1 MHICV
6 VSREPVFARM
16 LKLELEDLG
25 HIVAVIGEAGRLP
38 SAELYVID
46 RDGFPSLT
54 PDGAILPYGYTVR
67 EEDGGLRRPFLLTD
81 LAACLQAPTAERGI
95 RLTANGVS
103 LDGLPISLTERERA
117 LLACLMQA
125 GGKPLSRRELLSAV
139 WGEDDVEEGVVTVY
153 LHYLRKKLER
163 GGKKMLY
170 AIRGRGYALRMEEE
184 A

>member
-1 MHICV
+1 
-6 VSREPVFARM
+6 
-16 LKLELEDLG
+16 
-25 HIVAVIGEAGRLP
+25 
-38 SAELYVID
+38 
-46 RDGFPSLT
+46 
-54 PDGAILPYGYTVR
+54 
-67 EEDGGLRRPFLLTD
+67 
-81 LAACLQAPTAERGI
+81 
-95 RLTANGVS
+95 
-103 LDGLPISLTERERA
+103 
-117 LLACLMQA
+117 MQA